1 MQITF
6 HFIEHIRKNLEE
18 IETYIDTDMDS
29 PVSSTRSES
38 ETNSNMF
45 HVETQRKTPDQ
56 ILGDRKN
63 EMEISQTSNSGD
75 DSPMEGTSIVRT
87 KLPSGKVSILY
98 FIMREK
104 EGKIR
109 NFIIRK
115 IAKIISLDCTA
126 LINDSYLIN

>member
-29 PVSSTRSES
+29 PVSSTKSES

-45 HVETQRKTPDQ
+45 HVETQRKSTPDQ

-75 DSPMEGTSIVRT
+75 DSPMEGTSIVRA
-87 KLPSGKVSILY
+87 KLPSGKVSITY
-98 FIMREK
+98 FI
-104 EGKIR
+104 
-109 NFIIRK
+109 
-115 IAKIISLDCTA
+115 
-126 LINDSYLIN
+126 